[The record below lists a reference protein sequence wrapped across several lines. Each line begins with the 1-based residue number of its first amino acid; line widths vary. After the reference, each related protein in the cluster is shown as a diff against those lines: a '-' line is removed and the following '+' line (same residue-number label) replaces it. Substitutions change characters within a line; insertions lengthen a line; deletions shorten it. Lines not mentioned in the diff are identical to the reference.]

1 MMRFLLLGLL
11 LTFVIPGLIVMTIF
25 LYTMTLCYMGGPSSG
40 FSLLGIVAL
49 KRNRKKFIS
58 IFEHRL
64 PTDLLLKIK
73 E

>member
-1 MMRFLLLGLL
+1 MMQFLVLGLL
-11 LTFVIPGLIVMTIF
+11 LTFVIPGLIVMMIF
-25 LYTMTLCYMGGPSSG
+25 LYTMVTCYLGSPGSG

-49 KRNRKKFIS
+49 KRNRKKFILR
-58 IFEHRL
+58 FEHRL